1 MLEGLI
7 NMQSF
12 IFKIIGDK
20 INDLIDMKEI
30 YETTD
35 LMEFKSLIGIL
46 DTEEEFIEKK
56 LVPLSTYSCPED
68 SFLAEKLDEVQSKV
82 PLSIITKNKNQKL
95 RSYLSQMHKCVVESE
110 LKDNLENEIW
120 QPIDIPTFYYDSLH
134 YLISGE
140 SLNLRSN
147 SLN

>member
-95 RSYLSQMHKCVVESE
+95 RSYLSQMHKFVVESE